1 MATEIRNAIPVV
13 EDLRIQGETVY
24 PLIGQAARNARC
36 DQLWIRELG
45 AN

>member
-24 PLIGQAARNARC
+24 PPIVHAACNSLC
-36 DQLWIRELG
+36 DHLWIR
-45 AN
+45 